1 MNAIEI
7 VTELPDTVTVPLD
20 GLARYPLGPN
30 TENEYVPFG
39 SSNPMLPPAEYSPVL
54 PIATAHELPDGN
66 PVSVNVTLYTVS
78 TNVTETVTGAPFT
91 ATLPRELSAVHAGS
105 DERTVYPYVPFGSY
119 TTSVVPVERVVVP
132 RTVTDQLVPL
142 GRFASR
148 YVTA

>member
-1 MNAIEI
+1 MNVTRI

-30 TENEYVPFG
+30 TAYEYAPFG
-39 SSNPMLPPAEYSPVL
+39 SEYAIVLPVVYSATF

-91 ATLPRELSAVHAGS
+91 VTLPRGLSAVHAGS